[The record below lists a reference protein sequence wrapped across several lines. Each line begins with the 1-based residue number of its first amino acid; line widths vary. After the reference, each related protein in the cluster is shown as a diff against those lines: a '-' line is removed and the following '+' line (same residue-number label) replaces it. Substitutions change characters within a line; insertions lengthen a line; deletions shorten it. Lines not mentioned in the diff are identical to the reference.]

1 MCLPSTAWRKQF
13 TITSGRVS
21 QVTAKHAIVPL
32 LSPHAIMYGPRWS
45 KPPVVLLEMSVTPLG
60 KGESVSQYVAE
71 CVELVERS
79 GLDYELHSMG
89 TIVEG
94 ELDQVLDLM
103 RRCIEQVATHSD
115 RVTCAAKLDF
125 RKGQSGRLKSKVASV
140 EQKLGRDVRKSH

>member
-1 MCLPSTAWRKQF
+1 M
-13 TITSGRVS
+13 
-21 QVTAKHAIVPL
+21 
-32 LSPHAIMYGPRWS
+32 
-45 KPPVVLLEMSVTPLG
+45 VLLEMSITPLG

-71 CVELVERS
+71 CVQLVDQS

-103 RRCIEQVATHSD
+103 RRCIEQMAKHSD

-125 RKGQSGRLKSKVASV
+125 RRGHVGRLKSKVASV
-140 EQKLGRDVRKSH
+140 EQKLGREVRKTNSGSDTR